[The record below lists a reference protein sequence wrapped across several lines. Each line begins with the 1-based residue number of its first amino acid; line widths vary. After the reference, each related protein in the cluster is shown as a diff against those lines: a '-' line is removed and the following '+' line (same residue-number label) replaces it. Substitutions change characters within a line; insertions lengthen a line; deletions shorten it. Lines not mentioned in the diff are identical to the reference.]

1 MVFFMPEDPLLMEQ
15 LARGL
20 PAWLQQIPGMQFR
33 TDNQPFKDEMQKFVT
48 KIVDMVKI
56 ESLLAP
62 QGGPIILTQI
72 ENEYGNVEKPFK
84 DAGKRYILWSAQM
97 AEALNVGVPWI
108 MCQQD
113 DAPQPMINTCNG
125 FYCDSFKP
133 NNETSPKMWT
143 ENWTGWF
150 KSWDSP
156 DPHSPQR
163 M

>member
-1 MVFFMPEDPLLMEQ
+1 
-15 LARGL
+15 
-20 PAWLQQIPGMQFR
+20 
-33 TDNQPFKDEMQKFVT
+33 
-48 KIVDMVKI
+48 
-56 ESLLAP
+56 
-62 QGGPIILTQI
+62 
-72 ENEYGNVEKPFK
+72 
-84 DAGKRYILWSAQM
+84 M
-97 AEALNVGVPWI
+97 AEALNVGEPWI

-156 DPHSPQR
+156 DPHRPAEDVAFVVARFFQR
-163 M
+163 GGIMRNVVRWSIQNLL